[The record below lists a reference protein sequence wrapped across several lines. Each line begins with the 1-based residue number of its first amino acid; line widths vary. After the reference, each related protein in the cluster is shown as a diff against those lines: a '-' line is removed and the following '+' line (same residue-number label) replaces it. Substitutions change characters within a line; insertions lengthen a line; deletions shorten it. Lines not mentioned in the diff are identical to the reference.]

1 MTILQ
6 KKFYFE
12 EGVCDQL
19 AAFSKTTRLSQSWI
33 VENLLT
39 QFFKTNPKSF
49 NITLGDPDA
58 LYKDQL
64 TNIKSRTRSPAK
76 KSKAHAK

>member
-33 VENLLT
+33 VENILT
-39 QFFKTNPKSF
+39 QFFKTNPKDF
-49 NITLGDPDA
+49 NIILGDPDA
-58 LYKDQL
+58 LYKDQVKK
-64 TNIKSRTRSPAK
+64 ISSRTRSPAK
-76 KSKAHAK
+76 KRRAHAK

>member
-39 QFFKTNPKSF
+39 EFFKTNPKDS
-49 NITLGDPDA
+49 I
-58 LYKDQL
+58 LYSEIPMLSIMISLL
-64 TNIKSRTRSPAK
+64 T
-76 KSKAHAK
+76 

>member
-6 KKFYFE
+6 KKFYVD

-19 AAFSKTTRLSQSWI
+19 SAFAKTTRLSQSWI
-33 VENLLT
+33 VENILT
-39 QFFKTNPKSF
+39 QFFKTNPKDF
-49 NITLGDPDA
+49 NIILGDPDA
-58 LYKDQL
+58 LYKDQVKK
-64 TNIKSRTRSPAK
+64 IKSRTRSPAK